1 MATGRKSDQRETG
14 PTTRIGNP
22 DKVKCLRVQA
32 GVELP
37 ALKDGLSHATRLLNS
52 PRAGQ
57 VYIFSIYI
65 KGVRLPR

>member
-52 PRAGQ
+52 PRA
-57 VYIFSIYI
+57 
-65 KGVRLPR
+65 